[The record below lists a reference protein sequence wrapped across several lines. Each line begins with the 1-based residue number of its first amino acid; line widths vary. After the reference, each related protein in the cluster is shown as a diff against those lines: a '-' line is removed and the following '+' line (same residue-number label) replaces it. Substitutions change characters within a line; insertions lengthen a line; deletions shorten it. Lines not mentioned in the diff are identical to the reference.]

1 MRYGV
6 DVCTL
11 GEYAEPDRVVE
22 LARAAE
28 AAGWEAVFVWD
39 HLAFAWG
46 TPSADPWVVL
56 AAVAQAT
63 TRVRLGTAVTPLPRR
78 RPVVLANT
86 VATLDRL
93 SGGRVTLGAGLGGV
107 PVEFTAFGESADLP
121 RRSEQLDEALD
132 VLAAL
137 WSGRP
142 VTHEGSHYRIDAV
155 TLAPLPVQSPR
166 VPIWIGG
173 GSRAARRRAA
183 RWDGWIIGGDDEH
196 GEMVM
201 RPAEILA
208 GIADIRQHRGGSDPF
223 DVAMTGVSAGPH
235 DPVFGRYA
243 EAGVTW
249 WLEHIHGQ
257 RDSFPKL
264 LARVEAGPP
273 NRDADSTTTHV
284 HE

>member
-1 MRYGV
+1 MHYGV
-6 DVCTL
+6 DVCIL
-11 GEYAEPDRVVE
+11 GEYADPARVVE
-22 LARAAE
+22 IARAAE

-56 AAVAQAT
+56 SAVAQAT
-63 TRVRLGTAVTPLPRR
+63 SRVRLGTAVTPLPRR
-78 RPVVLANT
+78 RPAVLAHT

-93 SGGRVTLGAGLGGV
+93 SGGRVILGAGLGGV
-107 PVEFTAFGESADLP
+107 PVEFTAFGESDDL
-121 RRSEQLDEALD
+121 RRRAEQLDEALD

-142 VTHEGSHYRIDAV
+142 VAHEGRHYRIDAV
-155 TLAPLPVQSPR
+155 TLAPLPVQRPR

-183 RWDGWIIGGDDEH
+183 RWDGWIIGGDDED

-201 RPAEILA
+201 PPEEIVA
-208 GIADIRQHRGGSDPF
+208 GIADIRQNRGGRGLF
-223 DVAMTGVSAGPH
+223 EVAMTGVSAGPH
-235 DPVFGRYA
+235 DPVCGRYA

-257 RDSFPKL
+257 RDSFSNL
-264 LARVEAGPP
+264 LARVNAGPLQP
-273 NRDADSTTTHV
+273 GS
-284 HE
+284 E